1 MKSEK
6 RNILLGAGIL
16 GLGTFFVK
24 FIGAIYR
31 IPLTNILKTDGIGL
45 YQMVFPVYALLLDF
59 SGASVPSALS
69 KLIAE
74 KGENSYL
81 YAKKYLSKCIKFFGV
96 LGVLATFFILVFSK
110 SISRLQGNESARFA
124 YLFLAPAIFFVCII
138 SCYRGAFQGLKDMKP
153 TAISQIIEQVVK
165 VILGLVL
172 ASAFI
177 SNTPLA
183 VGGATLAIT
192 ISEIFAVIYLA
203 ILWKKREKKY
213 RAKNDNLHA
222 LKIDE
227 KNLSIKII
235 LKAVIPI
242 TLIGIT
248 MPFSQV
254 IDSFLIVNL
263 LKNTN
268 NATGVY
274 GIYSGVSLTIIN
286 LPISICHG
294 LAVATVPSVSSAKN
308 AFDRC
313 DKEKYII
320 KTTLIISII
329 ASVFV
334 FVFSRLLVNILFSSL
349 AIEDKNLAIELIK
362 TLSVVIVL
370 LSLLQTQNSIFIA
383 NGRYYIPLITMF
395 ISVVIKSVLEY
406 FLIKNQY
413 LNIFGGA
420 ISLITCY
427 FIANLLNFILIK
439 DFGANNASKK
449 RKYPEFEN

>member
-1 MKSEK
+1 
-6 RNILLGAGIL
+6 
-16 GLGTFFVK
+16 
-24 FIGAIYR
+24 
-31 IPLTNILKTDGIGL
+31 
-45 YQMVFPVYALLLDF
+45 
-59 SGASVPSALS
+59 
-69 KLIAE
+69 
-74 KGENSYL
+74 
-81 YAKKYLSKCIKFFGV
+81 
-96 LGVLATFFILVFSK
+96 
-110 SISRLQGNESARFA
+110 
-124 YLFLAPAIFFVCII
+124 
-138 SCYRGAFQGLKDMKP
+138 MKP

-165 VILGLVL
+165 VVLGLLL
-172 ASAFI
+172 ATFFI

-192 ISEIFAVIYLA
+192 VSEICAVIYLA
-203 ILWKKREKKY
+203 FLWRKREKKY
-213 RAKNDNLHA
+213 YFQNGKEISEIN
-222 LKIDE
+222 E
-227 KNLSIKII
+227 KELSIKTI

-263 LKNTN
+263 LKNIN
-268 NATGVY
+268 NATGIY

-294 LAVATVPSVSSAKN
+294 LAVATVPSVSSAKDT
-308 AFDRC
+308 FDRR
-313 DKEKYII
+313 DKEKYLI
-320 KTTLIISII
+320 KITLIISSF

-334 FVFSRLLVNILFSSL
+334 LFLSKPLVNILFSSL
-349 AIEDKNLAIELIK
+349 PSEDKNLAIKLIK

-383 NGRYYIPLITMF
+383 NGKYYVPLITMF
-395 ISVVIKSVLEY
+395 ISVAVKSILEY

-413 LNIFGGA
+413 INIFGGA

>member
-1 MKSEK
+1 
-6 RNILLGAGIL
+6 
-16 GLGTFFVK
+16 
-24 FIGAIYR
+24 
-31 IPLTNILKTDGIGL
+31 
-45 YQMVFPVYALLLDF
+45 
-59 SGASVPSALS
+59 
-69 KLIAE
+69 
-74 KGENSYL
+74 
-81 YAKKYLSKCIKFFGV
+81 
-96 LGVLATFFILVFSK
+96 
-110 SISRLQGNESARFA
+110 
-124 YLFLAPAIFFVCII
+124 
-138 SCYRGAFQGLKDMKP
+138 MKP

-165 VILGLVL
+165 VALGLLL
-172 ASAFI
+172 ATAFI
-177 SNTPLA
+177 NNTPLA

-192 ISEIFAVIYLA
+192 VSEICGVIYLA

-213 RAKNDNLHA
+213 CFQNGKEVT
-222 LKIDE
+222 KIVE
-227 KNLSIKII
+227 KELSIRTI

-268 NATGVY
+268 NATGIY

-294 LAVATVPSVSSAKN
+294 LAVATVPSVSSAKDT
-308 AFDRC
+308 FDRR
-313 DKEKYII
+313 DKEKYLI
-320 KTTLIISII
+320 KITLVISLI
-329 ASVFV
+329 ASAFV
-334 FVFSRLLVNILFSSL
+334 LFLSKPLVNILFSSL
-349 AIEDKNLAIELIK
+349 SSEDKNLAIKLIK

-383 NGRYYIPLITMF
+383 KGKYFVPLITMF
-395 ISVVIKSVLEY
+395 ISVVIKSILEY

>member
-6 RNILLGAGIL
+6 KNILLSAGIL

-31 IPLTNILKTDGIGL
+31 IPLTNILKSDGIGL

-74 KGENSYL
+74 KGDNSYI

-96 LGVLATFFILVFSK
+96 VGIFATSFIIAFSK
-110 SISRLQGNESARFA
+110 VISRAQGNENARFA

-165 VILGLVL
+165 VVLGLLL
-172 ASAFI
+172 ATFFI

-192 ISEIFAVIYLA
+192 VSEICAVIYLA
-203 ILWKKREKKY
+203 FLWKKREKKY
-213 RAKNDNLHA
+213 FLQKDKEISEIN
-222 LKIDE
+222 E
-227 KNLSIKII
+227 KELSIKTI

-242 TLIGIT
+242 TLIGT
-248 MPFSQV
+248 LMPFSQV

-268 NATGVY
+268 NATGIY

-294 LAVATVPSVSSAKN
+294 LAVATVPSVSSAKDT
-308 AFDRC
+308 FDRR
-313 DKEKYII
+313 DKEKYLI
-320 KTTLIISII
+320 KITLIISLI

-334 FVFSRLLVNILFSSL
+334 LFLSKPLVNILFSSL
-349 AIEDKNLAIELIK
+349 PSEDKNLAIKLIK

-383 NGRYYIPLITMF
+383 NGKYYVPLITMI
-395 ISVVIKSVLEY
+395 ISVVVKSILEY

-413 LNIFGGA
+413 INIFGGA

-439 DFGANNASKK
+439 DFGANNAGKK

>member
-6 RNILLGAGIL
+6 RNILLSAGIL

-31 IPLTNILKTDGIGL
+31 IPLTNILKSDGIGL

-74 KGENSYL
+74 KGENSYI
-81 YAKKYLSKCIKFFGV
+81 YAKKYLLKCIKFFGV
-96 LGVLATFFILVFSK
+96 VGILATSFILSFSK
-110 SISRLQGNESARFA
+110 VISRAQGNENAKFA

-165 VILGLVL
+165 VVLGLLL
-172 ASAFI
+172 ATFFI

-192 ISEIFAVIYLA
+192 VSEICAVIYLA
-203 ILWKKREKKY
+203 FLWKKREKKY
-213 RAKNDNLHA
+213 FFQNGKEISEIN
-222 LKIDE
+222 E
-227 KNLSIKII
+227 KELSIKTI

-268 NATGVY
+268 NATGIY

-294 LAVATVPSVSSAKN
+294 LAVATVPSVSSAKDT
-308 AFDRC
+308 FDRR
-313 DKEKYII
+313 DKEKYLI
-320 KTTLIISII
+320 KITLIISLI

-334 FVFSRLLVNILFSSL
+334 LFLSKPLVNILFSSL
-349 AIEDKNLAIELIK
+349 PSEDKNLAIKLIK

-383 NGRYYIPLITMF
+383 NGKYYVPLITMF
-395 ISVVIKSVLEY
+395 ISVVVKSILEY

-439 DFGANNASKK
+439 DFGANNAGKK